1 MKKINDL
8 KELGFDTTKLCVNAP
23 YILKKEGHT
32 YICSVVSVSDRTI
45 SVSYFTKDYTLAIEL
60 LHQQWIS
67 SCQSSVEIL
76 TLITSWKENNH
87 ERTHKGRLSQKHA
100 T

>member
-45 SVSYFTKDYTLAIEL
+45 SVSYFTKDCTLAIEL
-60 LHQQWIS
+60 LTPAMDFELSIIGGDINIDNI
-67 SCQSSVEIL
+67 VEG
-76 TLITSWKENNH
+76 E
-87 ERTHKGRLSQKHA
+87 
-100 T
+100 